1 MNARDLFQQGATVSE
16 AAAETGCSHS
26 TAAYVCRPMAPKCPT
41 LSPDLIARLPEHLQ
55 RQIKASNPNHR
66 KATP

>member
-26 TAAYVCRPMAPKCPT
+26 TAAYICRPLAPKWPT
-41 LSPDLIARLPEHLQ
+41 FSPAALAAMPEHT
-55 RQIKASNPNHR
+55 RRMIEASNPNHR
-66 KATP
+66 KATK